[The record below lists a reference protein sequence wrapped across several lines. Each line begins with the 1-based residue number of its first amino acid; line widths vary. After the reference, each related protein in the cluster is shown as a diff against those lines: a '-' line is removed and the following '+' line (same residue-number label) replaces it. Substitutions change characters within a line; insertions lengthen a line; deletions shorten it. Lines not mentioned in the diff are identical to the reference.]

1 MKVCDRF
8 DSASEFEV
16 LLDDA
21 RTAASNDW
29 EESFVRNV
37 KYRYDRFGTD
47 TFLSDKQLA
56 ALEKIA
62 AGASAGK
69 PR

>member
-1 MKVCDRF
+1 MKICDRF
-8 DSASEFEV
+8 DSASDFEA
-16 LLDDA
+16 LLDAA
-21 RTAASNDW
+21 RMAASNDW

-37 KYRYDRFGTD
+37 KQRYERFGTD

-62 AGASAGK
+62 AGG
-69 PR
+69 

>member
-1 MKVCDRF
+1 MKVCERF
-8 DSASEFEV
+8 DSVSDFEV

-21 RTAASNDW
+21 RMAASNDW

-37 KYRYDRFGTD
+37 KWRYDQYGGN

>member
-8 DSASEFEV
+8 DSPSEFEV

-21 RTAASNDW
+21 RAAASNDW

-37 KYRYDRFGTD
+37 KQRYDRFGTD

-56 ALEKIA
+56 ALGKIA
-62 AGASAGK
+62 AGG
-69 PR
+69 

>member
-8 DSASEFEV
+8 DSSSEFEA

-21 RTAASNDW
+21 RMAASNDW
-29 EESFVRNV
+29 EEAFVRSV
-37 KYRYDRFGTD
+37 KSRYDQYGGN